1 MGLAAY
7 QQDTTSL
14 INDYGNLFLPL
25 AQMTR
30 WINEA
35 RRQVA
40 YRTGCIRVLVSGQ
53 SPWGSQAQAGSM
65 IPGGAMP
72 GVLVDAGP
80 SALATLP
87 VTAVTN
93 SFYAIQGVERYPYDF
108 ANPYIKSGNQG
119 VGNMFDVVDVA
130 VSWGGVRPTMAWKP
144 WDELQAYARSY
155 NVGVFSYPFLWS
167 TFNDSEFGQ
176 VWLFPCPTQ
185 TTQGITG
192 IGEMEWDVLCAPLD
206 LNTDSDFDAIPP
218 GFQNA
223 VKFGAASLCFLSQQK
238 FTQAAALGTL
248 FLDRLGVSRS
258 ASEGG
263 RVSDYYYGS
272 LG

>member
-108 ANPYIKSGNQG
+108 ANPYIKSGNIISVCTRCSAALNTMTRPLRMLYARTMIATSG
-119 VGNMFDVVDVA
+119 RTSNPTIRTTAYMFGRMMTATSASAKPVA
-130 VSWGGVRPTMAWKP
+130 FLPVRGRTSILVKTWGGLVTARPPTP
-144 WDELQAYARSY
+144 WFRRR
-155 NVGVFSYPFLWS
+155 W
-167 TFNDSEFGQ
+167 
-176 VWLFPCPTQ
+176 
-185 TTQGITG
+185 
-192 IGEMEWDVLCAPLD
+192 
-206 LNTDSDFDAIPP
+206 
-218 GFQNA
+218 
-223 VKFGAASLCFLSQQK
+223 
-238 FTQAAALGTL
+238 
-248 FLDRLGVSRS
+248 R
-258 ASEGG
+258 
-263 RVSDYYYGS
+263 
-272 LG
+272 